1 MGEISIVGVSKQ
13 FPNGSL
19 ALDDVNLR
27 IGDEQFA
34 VLVGPSGCGKTTLLR
49 IIAGLE
55 KATSGIVRIDNR
67 DVTRLPP
74 GDRDVA
80 MVFQNYALY
89 PHMTVAENIRFGLEV
104 RKVPRKEIEQRTRE
118 AAESSASAST
128 STASPGSCRAASASG
143 WRWAER
149 SSVARLPS

>member
-1 MGEISIVGVSKQ
+1 MSEISIVGVSKL
-13 FPNGSL
+13 FPNGSR

-27 IGDEQFA
+27 IEDGQFA

-55 KATSGIVRIDNR
+55 KATSGIVRIGNQ
-67 DVTRLPP
+67 DVTHLPP

-89 PHMTVAENIRFGLEV
+89 PHMTVAENLRFGL
-104 RKVPRKEIEQRTRE
+104 
-118 AAESSASAST
+118 
-128 STASPGSCRAASASG
+128 
-143 WRWAER
+143 
-149 SSVARLPS
+149 